1 MELLF
6 CGANREVTGSCYA
19 VRTKNATVVIDCG
32 TFQGGK
38 YAEDKNWLQFP
49 FDPIDVDAVILT
61 HAHFDHTGRLP
72 KLYREGFRGKIWCAE
87 ATDELAMVGLRDSAR
102 LIEEEAER
110 HGHPP
115 LYLAADVEP
124 LERLWRPVNYH
135 QEVQIAPGIRMTLVD
150 AGHIL
155 GSASIRLDVEG
166 HQLAFSGDLG
176 NSPVPLLRSTEL
188 LNGAEIVVIESTYG
202 NRVHEI
208 GLPREEILRDAI
220 MRTVRQ
226 KGTLLIPA
234 FALERTQE
242 LLYELHHLLDNGT
255 IPKIP
260 VFLDSP
266 MAIASTDVFQRHYD
280 LLNDEARLELRQ
292 GSDLFRFPGL
302 SFTESSEE
310 SKAIATRKG
319 AKIIIAG
326 SGMMNGGRILH
337 HLRTYLPVENTT
349 LLIVGYQVE
358 GCLGRQLQD
367 GARQVKIYGDEIV
380 VRADVRSFGSFSGHA
395 DFPRLMHWLRGIHT
409 PAPSRVFVT
418 HGELNSALSFS
429 QSVEEQ
435 LNIASGV
442 PEFGERIQIA

>member
-19 VRTKNATVVIDCG
+19 IRTHNACIVIDCG

-38 YAEDKNWLQFP
+38 FAEDKNWLQFP
-49 FDPIDVDAVILT
+49 FDPAEVDAVILT

-72 KLYREGFRGKIWCAE
+72 KLYREGFRGKIWCAV
-87 ATDELAMVGLRDSAR
+87 ASDELAMVGLRDSAR
-102 LIEEEAER
+102 LIAEEAER

-115 LYLAADVEP
+115 LYTAADVEP
-124 LERLWRPVNYH
+124 LEKLWRPVNYH
-135 QEVQIAPGIRMTLVD
+135 QEVQILPGIRMTLAD

-155 GSASIRLDVEG
+155 GSASVLLDVEG

-188 LNGAEIVVIESTYG
+188 LNGAEIVIIESTYG
-202 NRVHEI
+202 NRMHEI
-208 GLPREEILRDAI
+208 GAPREEILRDAI
-220 MRTVRQ
+220 MQAIRL

-242 LLYELHHLLDNGT
+242 LLYELHHLLQGGK

-260 VFLDSP
+260 IFLDSP
-266 MAIASTDVFQRHYD
+266 MAIATTDVFQNHYD
-280 LLNDEARLELRQ
+280 LLNAAAREELRR
-292 GSDLFRFPGL
+292 DPELFRFPGL
-302 SFTESSEE
+302 QFVENSEE

-319 AKIIIAG
+319 AKIVIAG

-337 HLRTYLPVENTT
+337 HLRNCLGVPTTT

-358 GCLGRQLQD
+358 GSLGRQLQD
-367 GARQVKIYGDEIV
+367 GAKQVRVLGTPIDVE
-380 VRADVRSFGSFSGHA
+380 ADVRSFGSFSGHA
-395 DFPRLMHWLRGIHT
+395 DYPRLMHWLRGIHA
-409 PAPSRVFVT
+409 PAPSRIFVT
-418 HGELNSALSFS
+418 HGELNSALEFS
-429 QSVEEQ
+429 QSIEEQ
-435 LNIASGV
+435 LNLAAGV
-442 PEFGERIQIA
+442 PEYGERVRLA